1 MRSVCSDYI
10 FIYKICIFL
19 CKHIIININKTKI
32 KAKSYN
38 LRQIGK

>member
-10 FIYKICIFL
+10 FIYKICTFL
-19 CKHIIININKTKI
+19 CKHIIININKI

-38 LRQIGK
+38 PREIGK